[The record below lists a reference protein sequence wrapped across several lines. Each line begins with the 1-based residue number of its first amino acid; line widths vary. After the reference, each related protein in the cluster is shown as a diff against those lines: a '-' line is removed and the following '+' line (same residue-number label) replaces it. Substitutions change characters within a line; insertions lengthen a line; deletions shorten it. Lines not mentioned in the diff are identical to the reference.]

1 MNDSAKLRSFL
12 FYRFPTLEMAQ
23 KIWNLPEQGAT
34 KEFSKII
41 FEGIKTNLKMYIP
54 ADGKI
59 DNNVDIFEER
69 PNTITVRILYD
80 KKVKKFPEFAQPG
93 CCES

>member
-1 MNDSAKLRSFL
+1 
-12 FYRFPTLEMAQ
+12 MAQ
-23 KIWNLPEQGAT
+23 KIWNLHEQGAT

-59 DNNVDIFEER
+59 DNKVDIFQER
-69 PNTITVRILYD
+69 PDAITVRILYN
-80 KKVKKFPEFAQPG
+80 KKVKKFPELGQSG